1 MNCSGT
7 ARMNAKALWTFFQP
21 QLPPEDDFSGED
33 ELAGWAAGASPLRA
47 LFGDFLAFGVR
58 REVQRGIGRCRRLFS
73 TPSRVPI
80 TQPVGGG
87 RPHAAA
93 AGHAGVRSVGP
104 ARRESEGEEEEEDDE
119 GRPLA
124 AVGVRAS
131 AARGGRG

>member
-1 MNCSGT
+1 
-7 ARMNAKALWTFFQP
+7 MNAKALWTFFQP
-21 QLPPEDDFSGED
+21 QLPPEDDSSAED

-87 RPHAAA
+87 PPT
-93 AGHAGVRSVGP
+93 RSG
-104 ARRESEGEEEEEDDE
+104 
-119 GRPLA
+119 
-124 AVGVRAS
+124 
-131 AARGGRG
+131 